1 MRSPRDTALR
11 VGDLPRDPQEAIHV
25 ASRMAVKR
33 GDAKESLIYSG
44 ATRLP

>member
-11 VGDLPRDPQEAIHV
+11 VGDLPRDPQEAIH
-25 ASRMAVKR
+25 SRMAVKR